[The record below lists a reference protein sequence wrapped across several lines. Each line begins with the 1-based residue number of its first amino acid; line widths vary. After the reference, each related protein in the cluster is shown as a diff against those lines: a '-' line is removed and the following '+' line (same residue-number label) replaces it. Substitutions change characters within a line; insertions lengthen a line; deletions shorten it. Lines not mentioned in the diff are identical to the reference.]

1 MYFIGVHSESEI
13 LYDPQVEI
21 VGITAALAKLFS
33 SLTQPC
39 LIMNIFHCTVRLLV
53 SLKSSYLKEPPFN
66 FCLHAVKGDIFLV
79 RENSNKDHSQKQR
92 VGGNE

>member
-1 MYFIGVHSESEI
+1 
-13 LYDPQVEI
+13 
-21 VGITAALAKLFS
+21 
-33 SLTQPC
+33 
-39 LIMNIFHCTVRLLV
+39 MNIFHCTVRLLV

-92 VGGNE
+92 VGSNE